1 MTSHS
6 HDLDAVHT
14 RPLFPATEAAAA
26 GPATASG
33 RPLSGTVALVTGA
46 SSGIGEG
53 TALTLAALGA
63 RVTVVARRA
72 DRLDA
77 LVEKIESTG
86 GQALAVDADLTDED
100 QARAAVARAVDTY
113 GRLDTVVANAGVMIL
128 GPITGADTADWRR
141 MIELNTL
148 GLMYTAH
155 AAAPHL
161 LEAAADGPRGVSD
174 IVLVSSTAGR
184 MVRGGGGAYNAS
196 KYAVN
201 AFGEAFRKEVTQRHL
216 RVSLV
221 EPGAVETEL
230 PLQNRPDVRDR
241 MYQRYTAMECL
252 RPTDVADTIAFIVTR
267 PRHVAVNEILV
278 RPTEQQE

>member
-1 MTSHS
+1 MTSHPYADS
-6 HDLDAVHT
+6 ARTPQKLSVS
-14 RPLFPATEAAAA
+14 EVAAP
-26 GPATASG
+26 GRTSASG
-33 RPLSGTVALVTGA
+33 PLAGTVALVTGA

-53 TALTLAALGA
+53 TALALAALGA
-63 RVTVVARRA
+63 RVTVVARRG

-77 LVEKIESTG
+77 LVKKIESTG
-86 GQALAVDADLTDED
+86 GLALAVGADITDEK
-100 QARAAVARAVDTY
+100 QTHAAVARTVEIY

-128 GPITGADTADWRR
+128 GPIAGADTTDWRR

-161 LEAAADGPRGVSD
+161 LKAATDGPRKVTD
-174 IVLVSSTAGR
+174 LVLISSTAGR
-184 MVRGGGGAYNAS
+184 MVRGGGGVYNAS
-196 KYAVN
+196 KYAVT

-230 PLQNRPDVRDR
+230 PLPNRPEVQKR
-241 MYQRYTAMECL
+241 MYERYSTMECL
-252 RPTDVADTIAFIVTR
+252 RPEDVADTIAFIVTR
-267 PRHVAVNEILV
+267 PRHVAVNEVLV
-278 RPTEQQE
+278 RPTAQQD

>member
-6 HDLDAVHT
+6 HTADAVRT
-14 RPLFPATEAAAA
+14 RPRSTADEAVVPGRAAAD
-26 GPATASG
+26 G

-72 DRLDA
+72 DRLHA
-77 LVEKIESTG
+77 LVEVIEGAG
-86 GQALAVDADLTDED
+86 GQALAVGADLTREE
-100 QARAAVARAVDTY
+100 QAHAAVARAVDTY

-128 GPITGADTADWRR
+128 GPITDADTTDWRR

-161 LEAAADGPRGVSD
+161 LEAAAGGPRGVGD

-184 MVRGGGGAYNAS
+184 MVSGGGGVYNAS
-196 KYAVN
+196 KYAVT

-241 MYQRYTAMECL
+241 MYERYTTMECL

>member
-1 MTSHS
+1 MSSHS
-6 HDLDAVHT
+6 HHPDSIHT
-14 RPLFPATEAAAA
+14 RPRPTADEEATPAWAAVR
-26 GPATASG
+26 G

-72 DRLDA
+72 DRLEA
-77 LVEKIESTG
+77 LVKKIESAG
-86 GQALAVDADLTDED
+86 GQALAVGADITDEE
-100 QARAAVARAVDTY
+100 QAHAAVARAVDAY

-128 GPITGADTADWRR
+128 GPITGADTTDWRR

-161 LEAAADGPRGVSD
+161 LEAASDGPRGVSD

-184 MVRGGGGAYNAS
+184 MVRGGGGVYNAS
-196 KYAVN
+196 KYAVT

-230 PLQNRPDVRDR
+230 PLQNRPDVRGR
-241 MYQRYTAMECL
+241 MYERYTAMECL

>member
-6 HDLDAVHT
+6 HSADSARTLH
-14 RPLFPATEAAAA
+14 RPSAGMATDPVRTSAAA
-26 GPATASG
+26 
-33 RPLSGTVALVTGA
+33 PLGGTVALVTGA

-53 TALTLAALGA
+53 TALALATLGA

-77 LVEKIESTG
+77 LVERIESTG
-86 GQALAVDADLTDED
+86 GHALAVSADITDEG
-100 QARAAVARAVDTY
+100 QAHTAVARTLETY
-113 GRLDTVVANAGVMIL
+113 GRLDTVVANAGAMIL

-148 GLMYTAH
+148 GLMYTSH
-155 AAAPHL
+155 AATPHL
-161 LEAAADGPRGVSD
+161 LAAAADGPRRVSD

-184 MVRGGGGAYNAS
+184 MVRGGGGVYNAS
-196 KYAVN
+196 KYAVT
-201 AFGEAFRKEVTQRHL
+201 AFGEALRKEVTQRHV

-230 PLQNRPDVRDR
+230 PLQNRPEVQKR
-241 MYQRYTAMECL
+241 MYQRYSSMECL
-252 RPTDVADTIAFIVTR
+252 RPADVADTIAFIVTR
-267 PRHVAVNEILV
+267 PRHVAVNEVLV

>member
-6 HDLDAVHT
+6 HHPDVVHT
-14 RPLFPATEAAAA
+14 RPRSSANEVTAPMWASA
-26 GPATASG
+26 GG

-53 TALTLAALGA
+53 TALTLAAHGA

-72 DRLDA
+72 DLLDA
-77 LVEKIESTG
+77 LVGKIESAG
-86 GQALAVDADLTDED
+86 GQALAVGADITDEE

-128 GPITGADTADWRR
+128 GAITGADTTDWRR

-161 LEAAADGPRGVSD
+161 LEAAAGGPRRVSD

-184 MVRGGGGAYNAS
+184 MVRGGGGVYNAS
-196 KYAVN
+196 KYAVT

-241 MYQRYTAMECL
+241 MYERYTTMECL
-252 RPTDVADTIAFIVTR
+252 RPADVADTIAFIVTR

>member
-1 MTSHS
+1 MSTHPHRADS
-6 HDLDAVHT
+6 T
-14 RPLFPATEAAAA
+14 RPLT
-26 GPATASG
+26 
-33 RPLSGTVALVTGA
+33 GTVALVTGA

-77 LVEKIESTG
+77 LVEKITSSG
-86 GQALAVDADLTDED
+86 GHALAVRADITDEE
-100 QARAAVARAVDTY
+100 QAHSVVARAVEAY

-128 GPITGADTADWRR
+128 GPITGADTTDWRR

-161 LEAAADGPRGVSD
+161 LEAAADGPRGVAD
-174 IVLVSSTAGR
+174 LVLVSSTAGR
-184 MVRGGGGAYNAS
+184 VVRGGGGVYNAS
-196 KYAVN
+196 KYAVT
-201 AFGEAFRKEVTQRHL
+201 AFGEALRSEVTRRHL

-221 EPGAVETEL
+221 EPGSVETEL
-230 PLQNRPDVRDR
+230 PLQNHPDVQER
-241 MYQRYTAMECL
+241 MYERYSTMERL
-252 RPTDVADTIAFIVTR
+252 RPADVADTVAFIVTR
-267 PRHVAVNEILV
+267 PRHVAVNEVLV
-278 RPTEQQE
+278 RPTEQQD

>member
-1 MTSHS
+1 
-6 HDLDAVHT
+6 
-14 RPLFPATEAAAA
+14 
-26 GPATASG
+26 
-33 RPLSGTVALVTGA
+33 
-46 SSGIGEG
+46 
-53 TALTLAALGA
+53 
-63 RVTVVARRA
+63 
-72 DRLDA
+72 
-77 LVEKIESTG
+77 
-86 GQALAVDADLTDED
+86 
-100 QARAAVARAVDTY
+100 
-113 GRLDTVVANAGVMIL
+113 
-128 GPITGADTADWRR
+128 

-148 GLMYTAH
+148 ELMYTAH

-184 MVRGGGGAYNAS
+184 MVRGGGAYNAS

-221 EPGAVETEL
+221 EPGAVEAEL

>member
-6 HDLDAVHT
+6 HSADSAHT
-14 RPLFPATEAAAA
+14 PQQTLTDEFPTW
-26 GPATASG
+26 G
-33 RPLSGTVALVTGA
+33 RPSTSSPLAGTVALVTGA

-53 TALTLAALGA
+53 TALALAALGA
-63 RVTVVARRA
+63 RVSVVARRA

-77 LVEKIESTG
+77 LVEKIAGAG
-86 GQALAVDADLTDED
+86 GHALAVGADLTDEE
-100 QARAAVARAVDTY
+100 QAHAVVARTVETY

-128 GPITGADTADWRR
+128 GPITGADTTDWRR

-155 AAAPHL
+155 AASPHL
-161 LEAAADGPRGVSD
+161 LEAAANGPRNVAD
-174 IVLVSSTAGR
+174 LVLVSSTAGR
-184 MVRGGGGAYNAS
+184 MVRGGGGVYNAS

-230 PLQNRPDVRDR
+230 PLQNRPEVQER
-241 MYQRYTAMECL
+241 MYERYSTMECL
-252 RPTDVADTIAFIVTR
+252 RPEDVADTIGFIVTR
-267 PRHVAVNEILV
+267 PRHVAVNEVLV